1 MCTKALPC
9 RCTLGPLH
17 SVERLFEI
25 LLPIRHQAAATIGVE
40 IRALLLRP
48 TIHSRLDP
56 PFHTNTE

>member
-1 MCTKALPC
+1 M
-9 RCTLGPLH
+9 GPLH

-48 TIHSRLDP
+48 TIHPRLDP